1 MKTSAI
7 ITAEDKLNHLKTLFY
22 RLRMRSAYERLTSIL
37 SDPDECGMS
46 ALDCI
51 YEIMENEVQRRDS
64 NALARR
70 LKEAKICLPNA
81 RPDTIDF
88 SIERGLDKNK
98 IDALLTMRWMEEHQ
112 NIIITGAAGCGKTF
126 LACALVNQACIKGR
140 TARVV
145 RVPLLLNQMAASHQI
160 VETYFK
166 KLKEMKTIDLLVLDD
181 WGIGQLD
188 ARSRQDLLEIINER
202 YMYASTIVTS
212 VLPVNKWSEYINDTT
227 YSDAI
232 LDRLVSVSHR
242 VELNGASVRQ
252 MKEYGAVLKE

>member
-1 MKTSAI
+1 
-7 ITAEDKLNHLKTLFY
+7 
-22 RLRMRSAYERLTSIL
+22 
-37 SDPDECGMS
+37 
-46 ALDCI
+46 
-51 YEIMENEVQRRDS
+51 
-64 NALARR
+64 
-70 LKEAKICLPNA
+70 
-81 RPDTIDF
+81 
-88 SIERGLDKNK
+88 
-98 IDALLTMRWMEEHQ
+98 MRWMEEHQ

-242 VELNGASVRQ
+242 VELNGASVDFFEINVEKISNFR
-252 MKEYGAVLKE
+252 

>member
-22 RLRMRSAYERLTSIL
+22 RLRMRAAYERLTSIL

-126 LACALVNQACIKGR
+126 LACALVNQAC
-140 TARVV
+140 
-145 RVPLLLNQMAASHQI
+145 MANAAKSSLT
-160 VETYFK
+160 V
-166 KLKEMKTIDLLVLDD
+166 
-181 WGIGQLD
+181 
-188 ARSRQDLLEIINER
+188 
-202 YMYASTIVTS
+202 
-212 VLPVNKWSEYINDTT
+212 
-227 YSDAI
+227 
-232 LDRLVSVSHR
+232 
-242 VELNGASVRQ
+242 
-252 MKEYGAVLKE
+252 